1 MGTVRIYDE
10 NIKDWVVVNTSDASS
25 TSVRSEKLL
34 PEGVSTSNVEEVLM
48 NMKDDINLLKS
59 NVSWLAKH
67 GGGGSGG
74 GSGGSFLSAEIMV
87 NGLPTGSSIILKDSL
102 DVKVQSSKS
111 NALWDIYVTSSGKTI
126 KNANRV
132 KQLTIDK
139 KDIAN
144 VGIDKTFQI
153 AVVAT
158 NPETLTQIYWNGTIY
173 ISSVELITPPDL
185 KGSFADYQNGVI
197 QSSIQ
202 YKIGVTGSYT
212 LVVNSEKIDA
222 YDLTQTSGTITFVLG
237 QILNLKA
244 GENDLEVQLIK
255 TDDENIR
262 SDEYTYKVVLL
273 TDIPVITCFNFSSNI
288 DSPTDFIITGNSIPV
303 VDYAVYFD
311 KDSYKVIIGKNVA
324 NIDDLKNAPNH
335 NRYNSIYEG
344 SFVLGDI
351 AVDEIIP
358 FYISILDLNS
368 YKIYTKTFYLKAK
381 ESDVKLLKHD
391 KSPVFDFISFNGKIS
406 NGVWTDPNN
415 NTITIKNINQYS
427 SEITSDKNLRFQ
439 NASYGVLELAKDSNG
454 NSLPFFNQNSINNNS
469 CAFTLSL
476 CYKADF
482 HPDDD
487 RTILQFG
494 TLFGKES
501 NYTPSSGIVIK
512 AHNLYVGNQSMDLED
527 QELTHIT
534 ITYQTNQEG
543 SGNVFVYIDGVVEA
557 VYNLSK
563 SDILSTVSQI
573 YLAAQLYDT
582 PMFFTDVDIY
592 RVTLYNKC
600 LSPYEILLDKLNT
613 ETYVYHTNGN
623 LESRYITEGLKK
635 NFLTVNSD
643 NEIDSFLWNTEVEF
657 DNDNTQFHDNFYLD
671 RLISVDGPEIK
682 ISDNIQNYHIP
693 IPIMLIDASS
703 DQTWRWDNFIKP
715 KTQLPKLEN
724 IPFWYYDQSSSNSSV
739 ISGNL
744 DVSLQG
750 TSTLAD
756 YIKNLNIS
764 FPDSIF
770 IPKPTWFPETTYTL
784 KADIVD
790 SSHSLNTS
798 IGKFVNEELG
808 FKYKEDGTLDGTESW
823 YPFSKTVQSTFE
835 YQKRTE
841 GTAIQKYFP
850 KATLKH
856 GIEGF
861 PVFLILRFYNDDPNV
876 KIIKSLGIY
885 QFILGRDA
893 ARNLGYEIIKGV
905 TNINEGEITYPFY
918 KPNVQLEVSYNK
930 GYWIEMGENNS
941 FPDDLGFQELNS
953 VTDKKF
959 TGAFWQNSP
968 EYYNTIAE
976 VKYDN
981 FGVDSIKNPGEIK
994 PFMDFV
1000 QNIMQLPITNRRFSS
1015 NASKTLQRNTFV
1027 NTSYP
1032 KYEYVNTGTTK
1043 EWQQIEG
1050 GTNYVAQNSEVSE
1063 EVMNNLNIDS
1073 YAKYFVLAMFL
1084 GLIDNFQKNMPIKLF
1099 QRKDSTEFEPPIL
1112 GIYDTDTGCGG
1123 TNEGSIKVSEDVWVC
1138 HLNNTEDLQLCE
1150 TSKSSGDQMVHTV
1163 IGNSSKLLYIDSD
1176 VLNYARYGD
1185 ADKSGSI
1192 FTHQWNSFLKHFKI
1206 TKLTELSDIFIDNY
1220 FIPQTEGCGEL
1231 LFNLTYFCKYI
1242 SKYGEEGSES
1252 NQIGKLHGR
1261 RIKQIKKWLRNRVK
1275 FLDSMFRAMGTPSSV
1290 DAYQQVSPQTININ
1304 SGSTPKFSIKTNYP
1318 IVINTDNQG
1327 TSGRFVFCD
1336 KNKDTS
1342 IYWGSTDNTSQVV
1355 SHTISY
1361 SDSIQKLGKEDCK
1374 LKDIYYQ
1381 KIAVGSL
1388 PYLTDFDV
1396 SYCTMIDSMDT
1407 ADWARFKLNEY
1418 SELRNI
1424 DCSYTAK
1431 PNLTN
1436 FNFTLDLTSG
1446 FEKLQNVNLYQSCVT
1461 NILLP
1466 SNPNIPLLSLN
1477 IKGSQLKK
1485 LNLYS
1490 QSLIEELDLLGCN
1503 KLTDIDIRDC
1513 NKLKRLE
1520 LDSTQ
1525 VSLTKV
1531 AIASDAF
1538 EEFICVGNNS
1548 VSEIEIQSTNLKSI
1562 IINDCKNLTS
1572 LTISTEALETLDLSD
1587 CTNLT
1592 TLNLT
1597 GPFEESF
1604 KGLSTKILY
1613 LKNTAL
1619 ENVQYNAEV
1628 ENLNIMDLT
1637 KFTALEDFDISGNS
1651 KVRQIQFTNIY
1662 NEPVPINHTFAACS
1676 NLERVYGHLNIK
1688 CSRTFTE
1695 CKKFSI
1701 HGTENIKYNNKDVID
1716 DNGRYLHPTEIDII
1730 NSEGKIVFQEKSGC
1744 TNLSFETEDATESFA
1759 YTNCSLFDIY
1769 YVFYNLGNL
1778 KIFDTTFAYLQNS
1791 KFKWDS
1797 EVDNSPNVNLFI
1809 NGENITSLRG
1819 CFRNSVDVCKLISPT
1834 HSGEIITKDDGLFS
1848 PLVNCTNFGLMFY
1861 EGKYFTDR
1869 FIFRRKTQ
1877 ENQKN
1882 YVATDLSYFYPNI
1895 LSDNIKSLDFP
1906 GTDINIKRNS
1916 AGNFG
1921 GFFKNLPNLTNIH
1934 AFGDG
1939 VIFINYT
1946 ATDNSG
1952 GLRIPSGVK
1961 GKDFTEY
1968 GVKAVLRTQYATGE
1982 INLNTLFDDPSVVQ
1996 CILNS
2001 FIVQKSWDHNATLK
2015 INDGLFSKFTRLK
2028 RVGYLGS
2035 GDNSG
2040 KLFLSSFNGPGL
2052 SKVIDQAGFPYNIL
2066 EPCKDTIVEF
2076 RGFFQDTTF
2085 VNTPSEAIELP
2096 NTLFYNTIKIQQVGA
2111 LFRNFGNEYK
2121 LKSGGFSNCPNLSEV
2136 AYMFSSDTTKSN
2148 LTGFIP
2154 CKLFYHGTKT
2164 IPVGGDYVNIDFDPY
2179 KKDENGKNLIDV
2191 YLESNPITE
2200 VDEYEIQI
2208 PRNNITN
2215 ISGCF
2220 QGCNCSY
2227 YRNEEP
2233 TIESNPDY
2241 HPGNY
2246 KYINGVWTP
2255 VTINMRE
2262 KICFWEYDGNGDHFP
2277 EGDYENLDD
2286 LHEEDAEINVK
2297 VFSDSDPVGTQHF
2310 MCPPDLLRYCR
2321 ENANITYLFEDSG
2334 HTSNSNI
2341 QHAGRGELNT
2351 YGIQGRIPPY
2361 LLKPVKSTTSI
2372 QGMFKNCKQISY
2384 YHTEEGFNYI
2394 IPKTF
2399 FKYAPNLDNLSQA
2412 FYGTM
2417 FPYKIDL
2424 NVFDQYLKLNL
2435 NIKEI
2440 FMYSNFLHGKN
2451 TNEKSLISGI
2461 FKNLFINNLTRAFC
2475 VNTPDSSTPLTQNNI
2490 IRKQYVIFDDIF
2502 NKDKH
2507 IKNTA
2512 YQVFDGYNSDT
2523 VEFRTKTVSEES
2535 NKYNYRTSN

>member
-48 NMKDDINLLKS
+48 NMKDDISLLKS

-87 NGLPTGSSIILKDSL
+87 NDLPTGSSIILKDSL
-102 DVKVQSSKS
+102 AIKVQSNQS

-139 KDIAN
+139 EDIAN
-144 VGIDKTFQI
+144 TGIDKTFQI
-153 AVVAT
+153 AIVAT

-173 ISSVELITPPDL
+173 ISSVELITPPAVT
-185 KGSFADYQNGVI
+185 GTFTDYQNGVI

-212 LVVNSEKIDA
+212 LIVNSEKIDA
-222 YDLTQTSGTITFVLG
+222 YALSQTSGTITFVLD
-237 QILNLKA
+237 QILDLQVGDNELK
-244 GENDLEVQLIK
+244 VQLIK

-262 SDEYTYKVVLL
+262 SDEYTYKVSLFAD
-273 TDIPVITCFNFSSNI
+273 TPVITCFNFSSNI
-288 DSPTDFIITGNSIPV
+288 DSPTNFVITGNSIPV
-303 VDYAVYFD
+303 VDYAVYFE
-311 KDSYKVIIGKNVA
+311 KGSYKVIIGKNKVTV
-324 NIDDLKNAPNH
+324 DDLRNAPNY
-335 NRYNSIYEG
+335 NGYNSIYQE
-344 SFVLGDI
+344 SFILGDVE
-351 AVDEIIP
+351 VDAIIP
-358 FYISILDLNS
+358 FYINILDLNS
-368 YKIYTKTFYLKAK
+368 FKIYTKTFYLKAK
-381 ESDVKLLKHD
+381 ESDVKLLKHT
-391 KSPVFDFISFNGKIS
+391 KSPVFDFISFNGKIN
-406 NGVWTDPNN
+406 NGIWTDPNN
-415 NTITIKNINQYS
+415 NTITIKNINHYS
-427 SEITSDKNLRFQ
+427 SEITPDKKLRFQ
-439 NASYGVLELAKDSNG
+439 NASYGVLELAKGSNG

-543 SGNVFVYIDGVVEA
+543 SGNVFIYIDGVVEA

-592 RVTLYNKC
+592 RVTLYNEC

-613 ETYVYHTNGN
+613 ETYVYHNNGN
-623 LESRYITEGLKK
+623 LESKYITEGLKK
-635 NFLTVNSD
+635 NFLAVDSD
-643 NEIDSFLWNTEVEF
+643 NKISSYLWDTTQGF
-657 DNDNTQFHDNFYLD
+657 DNNNTQFHDNFYLD
-671 RLISVDGPEIK
+671 ELIVNEGTGVK
-682 ISDNIQNYHIP
+682 ISNNIQNYHIP
-693 IPIMLIDASS
+693 IPIMLIDVSS
-703 DQTWRWDNFIKP
+703 SSSWEWEDFITP
-715 KTQLPKLEN
+715 KAPLPKLEKV
-724 IPFWYYDQSSSNSSV
+724 PFQYYDQSQNNSSV

-744 DVSLQG
+744 DISLQG

-764 FPDSIF
+764 FPGSVF

-808 FKYKEDGTLDGTESW
+808 FKYKENGELENTTSW

-835 YQKRTE
+835 AQKSKE
-841 GTAIQKYFP
+841 SSAIQKYFP

-861 PVFLILRFYNDDPNV
+861 PVFLILRFYNENPKV

-905 TNINEGEITYPFY
+905 NGIDVGEITYPFY

-953 VTDKKF
+953 GTFTNKKF

-981 FGVDSIKNPGEIK
+981 FGVDSIKSPGNIK

-1000 QNIMQLPITNRRFSS
+1000 QNIMQLPITNRRYSS
-1015 NASKTLQRNTFV
+1015 NASKTLQRNTFE
-1027 NTSYP
+1027 NIKYP

-1043 EWQQIEG
+1043 EWQLVDLEG
-1050 GTNYVAQNSEVSE
+1050 NRVLSSGE
-1063 EVMNNLNIDS
+1063 ELEGIITNLNIDS

-1099 QRKDSTEFEPPIL
+1099 QREGSADFEPPLL

-1150 TSKSSGDQMVHTV
+1150 TSKSSDDQMVHTV
-1163 IGNSSKLLYIDSD
+1163 IGNSNKLLYIDSD
-1176 VLNYARYGD
+1176 ALNYARYGGS
-1185 ADKSGSI
+1185 DKSGSI
-1192 FTHQWNSFLKHFKI
+1192 FTHQWNSFLKHFSI
-1206 TKLTELSDIFIDNY
+1206 NKLTELSDIFIDKY

-1242 SKYGEEGSES
+1242 SKYGEKGSES

-1275 FLDSMFRAMGTPSSV
+1275 FLDSMFCAMGIPFSGE
-1290 DAYQQVSPQTININ
+1290 AQPIPPKTININ
-1304 SGSTPKFSIKTNYP
+1304 SGSIPEFSVKTNYP

-1342 IYWGSTDNTSQVV
+1342 IYWGATDNTSQVV

-1361 SDSIQKLGKEDCK
+1361 SDSIQKLGKENCK

-1381 KIAVGSL
+1381 KLAGGLL

-1396 SYCTMIDSMDT
+1396 SYCTMIDNMSKDNW
-1407 ADWARFKLNEY
+1407 DYFKLNEY

-1431 PNLTN
+1431 SNLTN

-1446 FEKLQNVNLYQSCVT
+1446 FEKLQNVNLFQSCVT
-1461 NILLP
+1461 SISLP

-1477 IKGSQLKK
+1477 IKGSQLKQ
-1485 LNLYS
+1485 LNLES
-1490 QSLIEELDLLGCN
+1490 QSLIEELDLSGCN
-1503 KLTDIDIRDC
+1503 KLTSIDITNC
-1513 NKLKRLE
+1513 SKLKRLE
-1520 LDSTQ
+1520 LDNTQ

-1531 AIASDAF
+1531 VIASDAF
-1538 EEFICVGNNS
+1538 EEFVCKNNNN
-1548 VSEIEIQSTNLKSI
+1548 VSEITIQSINLKSI
-1562 IINDCKNLTS
+1562 IINGCKNLKS
-1572 LTISTEALETLDLSD
+1572 LTISADALETLNLSD

-1597 GPFEESF
+1597 GIFDE
-1604 KGLSTKILY
+1604 LSTKILY

-1619 ENVQYNAEV
+1619 ENVQYNSSV
-1628 ENLNIMDLT
+1628 SDLNIMDLT
-1637 KFTALEDFDISGNS
+1637 KFTALEDFDIGGNS
-1651 KVRQIQFTNIY
+1651 KVKQIQFTNIET
-1662 NEPVPINHTFAACS
+1662 NPVPINHTFAACS

-1688 CSRTFTE
+1688 CSGTFTE

-1701 HGTENIKYNNKDVID
+1701 HGTKDIKYNNKDVID
-1716 DNGRYLHPTEIDII
+1716 GNGRYLHPTEIGVTTS
-1730 NSEGKIVFQEKSGC
+1730 NGKIVFQEDPKC

-1759 YTNCSLFDIY
+1759 YTNCSLFDVY

-1778 KIFDTTFAYLQNS
+1778 KIFDATFAYLQKS
-1791 KFKWDS
+1791 KFNWS
-1797 EVDNSPNVNLFI
+1797 NEVDNSPHVKLFT
-1809 NGENITSLRG
+1809 NGEQITNLHE

-1861 EGKYFTDR
+1861 GGKYFTDR

-1877 ENQKN
+1877 ENQEN

-1895 LSDNIKSLDFP
+1895 LSDNIKSLEFP
-1906 GTDINIKRNS
+1906 GTNINIKINS

-1946 ATDNSG
+1946 ATDNSD

-1961 GKDFTEY
+1961 GKDFTEF

-1982 INLNTLFDDPSVVQ
+1982 MKLDTLFADPSVVQ

-2001 FIVQKSWDHNATLK
+2001 FIVQKSWDYNATLK
-2015 INDGLFSKFTRLK
+2015 INDGLFSKFTSLK

-2052 SKVIDQAGFPYNIL
+2052 SKVIDQVGFPYNIL

-2096 NTLFYNTIKIQQVGA
+2096 NTLFYNTTKIQQIGA

-2179 KKDENGKNLIDV
+2179 KKDENGDNLIDV
-2191 YLESNPITE
+2191 YLESNPKET
-2200 VDEYEIQI
+2200 VKEYEIQI

-2262 KICFWEYDGNGDHFP
+2262 KICFWEYDGNRDHFP
-2277 EGDYENLDD
+2277 KGDYEDLDD
-2286 LHEEDAEINVK
+2286 PHKEDEEINVK

-2384 YHTEEGFNYI
+2384 YNYEGYNYI

-2412 FYGTM
+2412 FYGMM

-2440 FMYSNFLHGKN
+2440 FMYSNFLHEKN